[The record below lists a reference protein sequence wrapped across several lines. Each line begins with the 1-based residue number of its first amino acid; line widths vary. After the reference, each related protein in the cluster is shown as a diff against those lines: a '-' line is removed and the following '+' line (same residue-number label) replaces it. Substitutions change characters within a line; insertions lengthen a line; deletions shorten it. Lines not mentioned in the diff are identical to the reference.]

1 MEVSLNQS
9 RVLRQLVLIVVVG
22 ALLVALILWA
32 LYSGQ

>member
-32 LYSGQ
+32 LLSGQ